1 MSVRTLLLTMDDQ
14 EIGEWMAFF
23 ELEKQS
29 LDLKKDQPI
38 VGKPDMKAAKTMREK
53 FGHMVKRG

>member
-1 MSVRTLLLTMDDQ
+1 MSVRTLLLTMDAQ

-23 ELEKQS
+23 ELEKES
-29 LDLKKDQPI
+29 LDAKKDQTI
-38 VGKPDMKAAKTMREK
+38 GGKPDMKAAKAMREK